1 MYFFKE
7 GAKNEPIFYIIV
19 FADKKIC
26 FFNGNEVKLVRFS
39 RSFCVKEK
47 WNFVL
52 PPNITTSMY
61 HKYTYLT

>member
-52 PPNITTSMY
+52 PP
-61 HKYTYLT
+61 